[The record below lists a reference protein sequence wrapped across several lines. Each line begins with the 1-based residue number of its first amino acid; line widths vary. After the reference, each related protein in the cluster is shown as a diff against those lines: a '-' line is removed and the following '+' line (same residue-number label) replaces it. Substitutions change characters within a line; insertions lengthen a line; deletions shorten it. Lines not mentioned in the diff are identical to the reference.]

1 MKIEGH
7 SALVTGGA
15 SGLGEAT
22 ARALSAAGARVA
34 ILDHNIE
41 GARRVASELGGL
53 ALQCDVSSA
62 DSAEAAVAEAASR
75 HGPARILIN
84 CAGVAPAQKILSRN
98 GLMPLA
104 DFRRAIEINL
114 VGTFNILRLF
124 ADAAA
129 KLEPLEGGERGVVV
143 NTASVAGYEG
153 QIGQTAYAS
162 SKAGVIGLTLP
173 AAREL
178 AQVGIR
184 VCAEVIDLTL
194 AGGIFVPASSVLAVR
209 QILEAKTEIERP
221 LAGLFTLRQAEVVD
235 ALRRGKANKI
245 IAYELNLRE
254 STVKVHIRNIMK
266 KLKATNRTEV
276 AFKLKD
282 LFPPENPA
290 S

>member
-184 VCAEVIDLTL
+184 VCAIAPGIFETPMLKGLPEAAQASLGQMVPFPPRLGRPEEYAGLALHIVGNQMLNGEVIRLDG
-194 AGGIFVPASSVLAVR
+194 A
-209 QILEAKTEIERP
+209 
-221 LAGLFTLRQAEVVD
+221 
-235 ALRRGKANKI
+235 
-245 IAYELNLRE
+245 
-254 STVKVHIRNIMK
+254 IRMAPK
-266 KLKATNRTEV
+266 
-276 AFKLKD
+276 
-282 LFPPENPA
+282 
-290 S
+290 